1 MKEYFGKFSSSYFMM
16 SMSEVF
22 FVDSICRRRE
32 TTHCLVVYVGSG
44 IPFEKCDTDVA
55 GRRVKGVKLQGDGG
69 VIKHRQ
75 EVKRGSESIYKNQ

>member
-1 MKEYFGKFSSSYFMM
+1 MM

-69 VIKHRQ
+69 GNKTSA
-75 EVKRGSESIYKNQ
+75 RGEEGIGKDI